1 MTIIPQFTV
10 KQLLEAGVH
19 FGHKTMRRNPKM
31 TQYVHSKRNGLSII
45 DLNKSARMLHQA
57 LIATYDVAKNNGK
70 ILFVATKKQAADI
83 VADAAQKSGQYYVNH
98 RWLGGMLTNLKT
110 VSGSIDTLKKTEEKL
125 QDPESDLNK
134 KEKLVLDRKRLKLEK
149 TLGGIKSM
157 GGYPDLIIVIDVNK
171 EDIAIKEAQKLN
183 IPVLAIVDTNC
194 SPEGVKYVVPG
205 NDDST
210 KAIKLYCKLLSDTIL
225 SGIKEN
231 MAASGV
237 DLSKVSPKLSIDS
250 KKKEE
255 STAPAKKESAKE
267 GGKPKASKKK
277 IVVKAKGEEK
287 AEESPNKKV
296 VAKKDTSTEIKADAA
311 DAKAEKA
318 EEKSE

>member
-255 STAPAKKESAKE
+255 SPAPAKKESAKE
-267 GGKPKASKKK
+267 EGKPKTSKKK